1 MSPNVQNMLLAQL
14 IQHLDGVSTSR
25 SGKRVTKSLHRGP
38 LTRTTTEEATQLDQ
52 TEISVCSLLLTE
64 MYNRPDFFHCLNVPR
79 ALNLAVMRIHRRFSS
94 TLSSVSTKQ
103 PKIWKVMQRPHVT
116 RVPQMPVP
124 AMGPLMHARSLWLHV

>member
-25 SGKRVTKSLHRGP
+25 SGKRVTKSLHSGP
-38 LTRTTTEEATQLDQ
+38 LARTITEEATQLDQ
-52 TEISVCSLLLTE
+52 TEISVCSLLLKE
-64 MYNRPDFFHCLNVPR
+64 MFNRTDFFQCLNVPR
-79 ALNLAVMRIHRRFSS
+79 ALNPAMRIHRRFSS